1 MADENE
7 GGRPSDKAFQF
18 PIVQLSEIF
27 AGHRFRP
34 PEQLFDLLGRNS
46 SQDRDGMRDVVAGP
60 GALLADQGRLRLS
73 TSKIGIGLHATA
85 IEELFIP
92 VYITKEHSM
101 RIELPLNRALVEYRL
116 ERIWAKG
123 GAGENLPFSIR
134 EASEADGRPN
144 RSVQP

>member
-7 GGRPSDKAFQF
+7 GRRPSDKAFQF

-92 VYITKEHSM
+92 STSPRNTVCVSNFRSIALS
-101 RIELPLNRALVEYRL
+101 LNTALSGSGRRAAP
-116 ERIWAKG
+116 AKTC
-123 GAGENLPFSIR
+123 PF
-134 EASEADGRPN
+134 P
-144 RSVQP
+144 